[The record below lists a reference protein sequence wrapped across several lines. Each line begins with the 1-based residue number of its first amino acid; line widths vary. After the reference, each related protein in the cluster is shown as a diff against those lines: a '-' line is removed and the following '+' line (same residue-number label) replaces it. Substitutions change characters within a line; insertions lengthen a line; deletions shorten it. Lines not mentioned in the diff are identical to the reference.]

1 MITKLETGLP
11 DLGGQGTGTATSGK
25 SNTLLYVVLAAGL
38 LYLGYKFVY
47 LPSKEKKE
55 NEDTK

>member
-1 MITKLETGLP
+1 MITKLETGP
-11 DLGGQGTGTATSGK
+11 TDLGGQVTSTGK
-25 SNTLLYVVLAAGL
+25 SNTLLYIVLGIGI

-55 NEDTK
+55 NEGAK

>member
-1 MITKLETGLP
+1 MITRLETSLP
-11 DLGGQGTGTATSGK
+11 DMGGQGTATTGK
-25 SNTLLYVVLAAGL
+25 SNTLLYIVIGIGI

-55 NEDTK
+55 NEDVK

>member
-1 MITKLETGLP
+1 MITKLETGVP
-11 DLGGQGTGTATSGK
+11 GSVGQGTSTGGGN
-25 SNTLLYVVLAAGL
+25 NTLIYFIVGLGL

-55 NEDTK
+55 NEGVK